1 MKIEFINHFFF
12 FKRKFLLTCMKAFI
26 LFFCTTAFSFS
37 SNKVFTQNVKIV
49 VDKDKIVTID
59 EVFDLLRVQTDFT
72 FIYQEDMF
80 KNVPKIKLKKGTISA
95 NKLLNE
101 NLANE
106 GFNFELIGKNK
117 IVITKAKPEEKVQQ
131 QIKVSGVINNSDGV
145 PIPGVNIVV
154 KGTANSVQSDF
165 DGKFSIDVAGPNT
178 VLVIS
183 YIGYV
188 NQEIKV
194 GNQTN
199 IAVKLIEDY
208 AKLDEV
214 VVIGYGTQKKSDLT
228 GSVAVVNVESA
239 KKAVTYDVAKMLQG
253 QAAGVSVQSSGEP
266 GGFVNIKIRG
276 VNSFS
281 NNNPLFVIDGVIVD
295 SPYDFAPGDIE
306 SMQVLKDASSAA
318 IYGVRG
324 ANGVVIITTKKG
336 KAGAMEIKYKSLFG
350 VQNVAK
356 NWSVTDRVGYQNI
369 TSAAE
374 RNDGLSVAPGN
385 DPTSPYYINNVNT
398 NWQKEAYG
406 TGTVQNH
413 SLTFSGGAE
422 SLGYNMNIDYFKN
435 TSYLET
441 PQDYERYSMNLNLH
455 GKKGKFKYG
464 SKIAYTESDK
474 ESFNSWVGESAI
486 QALVTA
492 IPTMPVY
499 DDNWLGGYGGT
510 YSDTQK
516 AISLNVIGYNNL
528 ISNTGKRNHFLG
540 DIWGELEIAKGL
552 KYKLDV
558 SFDKVHWFNRKY
570 TPEFELGW
578 YYKVKAD
585 RATLNIANGNQVKT
599 FLNNILTYNLTVGK
613 HNIDALAGS
622 IQERNNHYN
631 NWSDGV
637 GYDSTDIKKIQFAD
651 DINSNEYESTVTAK
665 SYISRLNYNFDD
677 RYLLTANFRQD
688 KTSLFS
694 KKYNSANFYSFSAA
708 WKISNESFIKDNLPE
723 WLNTIKAR
731 GGYGI
736 IGNNTIPEYFF
747 ATTMNSFA
755 GYDFP
760 SNTGNDLAPGTTV
773 VSALDPNVHWEETK
787 TTNVALEL
795 SMFNNDLQFTAEYYF
810 KKSND
815 LLIRV
820 PLPYSTGAF
829 PAEIRTNAA
838 AVENKGLEFSL
849 NYNNNHN
856 EFKYS
861 ISANIGTLKNKVT
874 QIGFTEKGNPIPGAA
889 AKTEVGRSI
898 GEIYAWQTD
907 GIFQSQEEINAA
919 PSQTNVKVGDIK
931 FKNQLTIDTDG
942 DGIFDAADNVIND
955 DDRVFQGVAI
965 PKYNYGINLSA
976 SYKNWSATMFW
987 QGSSGNK
994 VFNGLYRDLM
1004 AGNYGNHHTDML
1016 NYWGKPI
1023 YNENNVQIG
1032 AVTDTN
1038 IPRPSTQDANANGR
1052 DSNRFIESGD
1062 YIKLQTA
1069 EISYEIPVSKTSFI
1083 QKARVYANGQN
1094 LWIISKYRGYDPD
1107 FMSDGLFSRGYDG
1120 GSFPNPRTI
1129 SLGIEVNF

>member
-1 MKIEFINHFFF
+1 MKIEFTNHFFF
-12 FKRKFLLTCMKAFI
+12 LQRKFLLTSMKAFI

-37 SNKVFTQNVKIV
+37 SSNVFTQNVKIV
-49 VDKDKIVTID
+49 VDKDKVVTID
-59 EVFDLLRVQTDFT
+59 EVFDLLREQTDFT

-80 KNVPKIKLKKGTISA
+80 KNVPKVKLKKGTISA
-95 NKLLNE
+95 NKLLSE
-101 NLANE
+101 SLASE
-106 GFNFELIGKNK
+106 GFNFELTDKNK
-117 IVITKAKPEEKVQQ
+117 IIISKAKPEEKVQQ
-131 QIKVSGVINNSDGV
+131 QIKVTGVINNSDGM
-145 PIPGVNIVV
+145 PLPGVNITI
-154 KGTANSVQSDF
+154 KGTAKGVQSDA
-165 DGKFSIDVAGPNT
+165 DGRFFIEVPGPNT

-183 YIGYV
+183 YIGYA

-199 IAVKLIEDY
+199 ITVKLLDDY
-208 AKLDEV
+208 AKLNEV
-214 VVIGYGTQKKSDLT
+214 VVVGYGTQKKSDLT

-253 QAAGVSVQSSGEP
+253 QAPGVSVQSSGEP

-295 SPYDFAPGDIE
+295 APFDFAPGDIE

-336 KAGAMEIKYKSLFG
+336 KVGAMEIKYKSLFG

-356 NWSVTDRVGYQNI
+356 NWSVTDRVGYQKI
-369 TSAAE
+369 TTAAE
-374 RNDGLSVAPGN
+374 LNDGLTIAPGN
-385 DPTSPYYINNVNT
+385 DPTSPSYINNVNT

-406 TGTVQNH
+406 TGTIQNH
-413 SLTFSGGAE
+413 SLTLSGGAE
-422 SLGYNMNIDYFKN
+422 SLGYNMNLDYFKN

-441 PQDYERYSMNLNLH
+441 PQGYERYSMNLNLH
-455 GKKGKFKYG
+455 GKKGRLKYG

-486 QALVTA
+486 NALLTA

-499 DDNWLGGYGGT
+499 DSNWLGGYGGT
-510 YSDTQK
+510 YSDTQR

-528 ISNTGKRNHFLG
+528 ISNTGKRNHFIG
-540 DIWGELEIAKGL
+540 DIWGELELVKGL

-558 SFDKVHWFNRKY
+558 SYDKLHWFDRKY
-570 TPEFELGW
+570 TPEFSLGW
-578 YYKVKAD
+578 YYKVPSD
-585 RATLNIANGNQVKT
+585 RATLNIATGNQTKT
-599 FLNNILTYNLTVGK
+599 FINNILTYNLTLGK
-613 HNIDALAGS
+613 HNIDALVGA
-622 IQERNNHYN
+622 IQERNEHYNHY
-631 NWSDGV
+631 SSGV
-637 GYDSTDIKKIQFAD
+637 GYDSTDIKKLQFAD
-651 DINSNEYESTVTAK
+651 NVNSNEYEYITTGK
-665 SYISRLNYNFDD
+665 SYISRLNYGFDD
-677 RYLLTANFRQD
+677 RYLFTANFRQD

-694 KKYNSANFYSFSAA
+694 QKYNSANFYSFSGA
-708 WKISNESFIKDNLPE
+708 WKLSNEKFIHLPE
-723 WLNTIKAR
+723 WVSNVKLR

-736 IGNNTIPEYFF
+736 IGNNTIDPYFF

-755 GYDFP
+755 GYDF
-760 SNTGNDLAPGTTV
+760 NNELASGTTV
-773 VSALDPNVHWEETK
+773 VSALDPNVHWETTK

-795 SMFNNDLQFTAEYYF
+795 GMFNNDLQFTAEYYF

-829 PAEIRTNAA
+829 PADIRTNAA

-849 NYNNNHN
+849 IYNNNKN

-861 ISANIGTLKNKVT
+861 IAANIGTLKNKVT
-874 QIGFTEKGNPIPGAA
+874 QIGFSNSGNPIPGLAA
-889 AKTEVGRSI
+889 MTVVGRSI
-898 GEIYAWQTD
+898 GEIYAYQTD
-907 GIFQSQEEINAA
+907 GIFQSQAEINAA
-919 PSQTNVKVGDIK
+919 PIQTNVKVGDIK
-931 FKNQLTIDTDG
+931 FKDQLTVDTNG
-942 DGIFDAADNVIND
+942 DNIPDAADGVIND
-955 DDRVFQGVAI
+955 NDRVFQGVTI
-965 PKYNYGINLSA
+965 PKYNYGINLSG

-987 QGSSGNK
+987 QGSGGNK

-1004 AGNYGNHHTDML
+1004 AGKYGNHHTDML
-1016 NYWGKPI
+1016 NYWTPT
-1023 YNENNVQIG
+1023 NTN
-1032 AVTDTN
+1032 TDV
-1038 IPRPSTQDANANGR
+1038 PRPSTQDANANGR
-1052 DSNRFIESGD
+1052 DSNRFIESGN

-1069 EISYEIPVSKTSFI
+1069 EISYNIPVSKVSFI
-1083 QKARVYANGQN
+1083 QKARVYVNGQN

-1129 SLGIEVNF
+1129 SLGLEVNF

>member
-1 MKIEFINHFFF
+1 MKIEFTNHFFF
-12 FKRKFLLTCMKAFI
+12 FKRKFLLTSMKAFI

-37 SNKVFTQNVKIV
+37 STKVFTQNLKIV
-49 VDKDKIVTID
+49 IDKDKVVTID
-59 EVFDLLRVQTDFT
+59 EVFDLLREQTDFT

-80 KNVPKIKLKKGTISA
+80 KNVPKIKLKKGTINA

-101 NLANE
+101 NLAEE

-117 IVITKAKPEEKVQQ
+117 IVITKVKVEARAQQ
-131 QIKVSGVINNSDGV
+131 QIKVSGIIKDSNGA
-145 PIPGVNIVV
+145 PIPGVNVVV
-154 KGTANSVQSDF
+154 KGTANGVQTDF
-165 DGKFSIDVAGPNT
+165 DGKFSIDVAESNAA
-178 VLVIS
+178 LIIS
-183 YIGYV
+183 YIGFIS
-188 NQEIKV
+188 QEIKI

-199 IAVKLIEDY
+199 ITITLLEDY

-214 VVIGYGTQKKSDLT
+214 VVVGYGTQKKSDLT
-228 GSVAVVNVESA
+228 GSVSVVNVESA

-253 QAAGVSVQSSGEP
+253 QAAGVTVQSSGEP
-266 GGFVNIKIRG
+266 GGFVNVKIRG
-276 VNSFS
+276 INSFS

-295 SPYDFAPGDIE
+295 SPFDFAPGDIE

-336 KAGAMEIKYKSLFG
+336 KAGAMEIKYKSLYG

-356 NWSVTDRVGYQNI
+356 EWSVTDRVGYQRI
-369 TSAAE
+369 TTAAE
-374 RNDGLSVAPGN
+374 QNDNLAVAPGN

-464 SKIAYTESDK
+464 GKIAYTESDK

-486 QALVTA
+486 QALLTA

-528 ISNTGKRNHFLG
+528 ISNTGKRNHFIG
-540 DIWGELEIAKGL
+540 DIWGELEIVKGL

-558 SFDKVHWFNRKY
+558 SYDKVHWFDKRY

-578 YYKVKAD
+578 YYKNPRD
-585 RATLNIANGNQVKT
+585 RATLTIATGNQTKT
-599 FLNNILTYNLTVGK
+599 FINNILTYNLTVGK
-613 HNIDALAGS
+613 HNIDLLAGS
-622 IQERNNHYN
+622 IQERNDHYN
-631 NWSDGV
+631 HFSSGV
-637 GYDSTDIKKIQFAD
+637 GYDATDIKKLQYAD
-651 DINSNEYESTVTAK
+651 NTNTNEYEYTITGK
-665 SYISRLNYNFDD
+665 SYISRLNYGYDD

-694 KKYNSANFYSFSAA
+694 QKFNSANFYSFSGA
-708 WKISNESFIKDNLPE
+708 WKLSNEKFIHLPE
-723 WLNTIKAR
+723 WISNMKLR

-736 IGNNTIPEYFF
+736 IGNNTIPQYFF

-755 GYDFP
+755 SYNF
-760 SNTGNDLAPGTTV
+760 NNELAPGATV

-795 SMFNNDLQFTAEYYF
+795 GMFNNDLQFTAEYYF

-820 PLPYSTGAF
+820 PLPFSSGAF
-829 PAEIRTNAA
+829 PADITTNAG
-838 AVENKGLEFSL
+838 AVENSGLEFSL
-849 NYNNNHN
+849 IYNNNKN

-861 ISANIGTLKNKVT
+861 IAANIGTLKNKVT
-874 QIGFTEKGNPIPGAA
+874 QIGFSENGNPIPGLASM
-889 AKTEVGRSI
+889 TEVGRSI
-898 GEIYAWQTD
+898 GEIYAWETD
-907 GIFQSQEEINAA
+907 GIFQSTAEINAA
-919 PSQTNVKVGDIK
+919 PTQTNVSVGDIK
-931 FKNQLTIDTDG
+931 FKDQLTVDTDG
-942 DGIFDAADNVIND
+942 DGILDAADGVIND
-955 DDRVFQGVAI
+955 NDRVFHGVTI

-976 SYKNWSATMFW
+976 SYKNWNATMFW
-987 QGSSGNK
+987 QGSGGNK

-1004 AGNYGNHHTDML
+1004 AGKYGNHHTDML
-1016 NYWGKPI
+1016 NYWTPT
-1023 YNENNVQIG
+1023 N
-1032 AVTDTN
+1032 TDTN
-1038 IPRPSTQDANANGR
+1038 VPRPSTQDPNANGR
-1052 DSNRFIESGD
+1052 DSNRFIESGN

-1069 EISYEIPVSKTSFI
+1069 EISYNIPVSKTGFI
-1083 QKARVYANGQN
+1083 QNARIYANGQN

-1107 FMSDGLFSRGYDG
+1107 FMSDGLFSRGFDG
-1120 GSFPNPRTI
+1120 GSFPNPRTV